1 MGEGYDC
8 KDAGGRVTQEQLPRE
23 GADCQNV
30 GAVAWV
36 EEYCLIKRKPKKD
49 FSRMRPERVERGEEV
64 LNETRSGSIVRQANK
79 KFGEE
84 EIKITSLIK
93 GWSQE

>member
-1 MGEGYDC
+1 
-8 KDAGGRVTQEQLPRE
+8 
-23 GADCQNV
+23 
-30 GAVAWV
+30 
-36 EEYCLIKRKPKKD
+36 
-49 FSRMRPERVERGEEV
+49 MRSERVERGKEV
-64 LNETRSGSIVRQANK
+64 LNETQSGSIVRQANK

>member
-1 MGEGYDC
+1 
-8 KDAGGRVTQEQLPRE
+8 
-23 GADCQNV
+23 
-30 GAVAWV
+30 
-36 EEYCLIKRKPKKD
+36 
-49 FSRMRPERVERGEEV
+49 MRPERVKRGKEV